1 MLYNKSSI
9 QEKRT
14 DIHSR
19 TKRRGSS
26 VVMWII
32 RMLLLAILTLAV
44 ACSGLLYGSVT
55 GIFASV
61 PKDFN
66 LKPASS
72 ATIIYDDHGQEIQK
86 LSDYASNRIIVDK
99 SSIPDNL
106 KYAFVSIEDERFYEH
121 SGVDFK
127 GIIRALWTDLQSGS
141 ASQGASTITQQ
152 LIKNNVF
159 DTGGE
164 STILAKIHRKIQE
177 IYMAIQVEKNTSKDE
192 IMTDYLNTIN
202 LGKGCLGV
210 QSASTYY
217 FGKNVK
223 DLTLSECAVLAGIT
237 KNPSALNPVDYPS
250 ANNERRKLVLDKMY
264 ELKYISKEDYQTALA
279 DDVYSRI
286 NTNIAKKKPASVYT
300 YFTDAL
306 ITTIVA
312 DLQEQK
318 GYTQEQAY
326 NAVYRGGLRINS
338 TQDVKLQAV
347 TDKIINDKDNYP
359 VDTEYSLEYS
369 LQMTGPDG
377 KTYNYSEVDVRDYF
391 RNKKGGDKQYQT
403 LYESK
408 KKMTEAAQQFRDYLI
423 GQKYTLVSETI
434 HYSLEPQLS
443 FTLID
448 QTTGQV
454 KVLVGGRGK
463 KSDDLALNR
472 AIDVMRQPGST
483 FKVLSTYAP
492 GLDTGEMTLATVFDD
507 APFNYQNGTKVNN
520 FEKDVYGGLTT
531 VRDAIAQSNNIVAV
545 KAITQLTPKAG
556 YDFLLKLGF
565 TTLVEHRTNENGQEE
580 SDIQQALALGG
591 ITDGVTNLELTAAYA
606 AIANK
611 GHYNKP
617 VLYTTVTDASGNVLL
632 QNENAPSQVM
642 KESTAWLLTSAMEDV
657 IDHGTGEEAQLK
669 SKMAVAGKTG
679 TTSNNYDYWFC
690 GFTPYYTASVWTG
703 YDYFKSFENKDD
715 YHKTIWKKIMDKIIK
730 EEKEKVRD
738 FDPCPDIE
746 QETICIKSGKKVLA
760 DVCTE
765 DPEKSMAREEYFA
778 AGTAPQDNCDAH
790 IRLTMCAAT
799 HHVAGKYCP
808 GKQLYSKVYRI
819 RPDKSS
825 GKTADSNYTLSFDP
839 DGYVCTLH
847 TYKWV
852 QEQKRLEEER
862 KRKEAE
868 QKKLEEQKRLQE
880 ESEKQKMEKDQTK
893 QEVQEETFSN

>member
-1 MLYNKSSI
+1 
-9 QEKRT
+9 
-14 DIHSR
+14 
-19 TKRRGSS
+19 
-26 VVMWII
+26 MWIL
-32 RMLLLAILTLAV
+32 RMILLIILTLAV
-44 ACSGLLYGSVT
+44 ATSGLLYGSVT

-72 ATIIYDDHGQEIQK
+72 ATIIYDDQGREIQK

-99 SSIPDNL
+99 NNIPDNL
-106 KYAFVSIEDERFYEH
+106 KYAFVAIEDERFYEH

-217 FGKNVK
+217 FGKDVK

-237 KNPSALNPVDYPS
+237 KNPSALNPVDYAS
-250 ANNERRKLVLDKMY
+250 ANNDRRKLVLDKMY

-286 NTNIAKKKPASVYT
+286 NTNVTQKKPASVYT

-326 NAVYRGGLRINS
+326 NAVYRGGLRIHS
-338 TQDVKLQAV
+338 TQNVNLQAV
-347 TDKIINDKDNYP
+347 TDKIINNKDNYP

-377 KTYNYSEVDVRDYF
+377 NTYNYNELDVRDYY
-391 RNKKGGDKQYQT
+391 RNKKDGDKEYQT

-408 KKMTEAAQQFRDYLI
+408 DKMKKAVQEFRDYLVS
-423 GQKYTLVSETI
+423 QNYTPVSETI

-448 QTTGQV
+448 QATGQV

-472 AIDVMRQPGST
+472 AIDVTRQPGST
-483 FKVLSTYAP
+483 FKILSTYAP
-492 GLDTGEMTLATVFDD
+492 GLDTGGMTLATVFDD
-507 APFNYQNGTKVNN
+507 APFKYKNGAKVNN

-565 TTLVEHRTNENGQEE
+565 TTLVEHRVNENGEEE

-611 GHYNKP
+611 GYYNKP
-617 VLYTTVTDASGNVLL
+617 VLYTQVTDASGNVLL
-632 QNENAPSQVM
+632 QNENAPAQVM

-703 YDYFKSFENKDD
+703 YDYFKSFDNEKD

-738 FDPCPDIE
+738 FDACKDIE

-765 DPEKSMAREEYFA
+765 DPEKSMARDEYFA
-778 AGTAPQDNCDAH
+778 TGTAPQDNCDAH

-799 HHVAGKYCP
+799 NHVAGKYCP
-808 GKQLYSKVYRI
+808 GKQLYSKVFRI
-819 RPDKSS
+819 RPDKAS
-825 GKTADSNYTLSFDP
+825 GKTADSNYTLYFDP
-839 DGYVCTLH
+839 EGYYCTLH

-852 QEQKRLEEER
+852 QEQKKKEEEKKRREEEQRRLEEQQR
-862 KRKEAE
+862 
-868 QKKLEEQKRLQE
+868 QQE
-880 ESEKQKMEKDQTK
+880 EADKQQMEQDQNK
-893 QEVQEETFSN
+893 QEVQQETFAN

>member
-9 QEKRT
+9 QENRT
-14 DIHSR
+14 EIHSR
-19 TKRRGSS
+19 TKRRGTSIA
-26 VVMWII
+26 MWIL
-32 RMLLLAILTLAV
+32 RMILLIILTLAV
-44 ACSGLLYGSVT
+44 ATSGLLYGSVT

-72 ATIIYDDHGQEIQK
+72 ATIIYDDQGREIQK

-99 SSIPDNL
+99 NNIPDNL
-106 KYAFVSIEDERFYEH
+106 KYAFVAIEDERFYEH

-217 FGKNVK
+217 FGKDVK

-237 KNPSALNPVDYPS
+237 KNPSALNPVDYAS
-250 ANNERRKLVLDKMY
+250 ANNDRRKLVLDKMY

-279 DDVYSRI
+279 DDVYSRS
-286 NTNIAKKKPASVYT
+286 NTNVTQKKPASVYT

-306 ITTIVA
+306 ITIIVA

-326 NAVYRGGLRINS
+326 NAVYRGGLRIHS
-338 TQDVKLQAV
+338 TQNVNLQAV
-347 TDKIINDKDNYP
+347 TDKIINNKDNYP

-377 KTYNYSEVDVRDYF
+377 NTYNYNELDVRDYY
-391 RNKKGGDKQYQT
+391 RNKKDGDKEYQT

-408 KKMTEAAQQFRDYLI
+408 DKMKKAVQEFRDYLVS
-423 GQKYTLVSETI
+423 QNYTPVSETI
-434 HYSLEPQLS
+434 HY
-443 FTLID
+443 
-448 QTTGQV
+448 
-454 KVLVGGRGK
+454 
-463 KSDDLALNR
+463 
-472 AIDVMRQPGST
+472 GST
-483 FKVLSTYAP
+483 FKILSTYAP
-492 GLDTGEMTLATVFDD
+492 GLDTGGMTLATVFDD
-507 APFNYQNGTKVNN
+507 APFKYKNGAKVNN

-565 TTLVEHRTNENGQEE
+565 TTLVEHRVNENGEEE

-611 GHYNKP
+611 GYYNKP
-617 VLYTTVTDASGNVLL
+617 VLYTQVTDASGNVLL
-632 QNENAPSQVM
+632 QNENAPAQVM

-703 YDYFKSFENKDD
+703 YDYFKSFDNEKD

-738 FDPCPDIE
+738 FDACKDIE

-765 DPEKSMAREEYFA
+765 DPEKSMARDEYFA

-799 HHVAGKYCP
+799 NHVAGKYCP

-819 RPDKSS
+819 RPDKAS
-825 GKTADSNYTLSFDP
+825 GKTADSNYTLYFDP
-839 DGYVCTLH
+839 EGYYCTLH

-852 QEQKRLEEER
+852 QEQKKKEEEKKRREEEQRRLEEQQR
-862 KRKEAE
+862 
-868 QKKLEEQKRLQE
+868 QQE
-880 ESEKQKMEKDQTK
+880 EADKQQMEQDQNK
-893 QEVQEETFSN
+893 QEVQQETFAN

>member
-14 DIHSR
+14 EIHSR
-19 TKRRGSS
+19 TKKRGTSIA
-26 VVMWII
+26 MWIL
-32 RMLLLAILTLAV
+32 RMVLLVILTVAV
-44 ACSGLLYGSVT
+44 AASGLLYGSVT

-72 ATIIYDDHGQEIQK
+72 ATIIYDDQGQEIQK

-99 SSIPDNL
+99 NNIPDNL
-106 KYAFVSIEDERFYEH
+106 KYAFVAIEDERFYEH

-177 IYMAIQVEKNTSKDE
+177 IYMAIQVEKNTPKDE

-210 QSASTYY
+210 QSASIYY

-237 KNPSALNPVDYPS
+237 KNPSALNPVDYAS
-250 ANNERRKLVLDKMY
+250 ANNDRRKLVLDKMY
-264 ELKYISKEDYQTALA
+264 ELKYISKEDYQNALA

-286 NTNIAKKKPASVYT
+286 NTNIAQKKPASVYT

-326 NAVYRGGLRINS
+326 NAVYRGGLRIHS
-338 TQDVKLQAV
+338 TQNVNLQAA
-347 TDKIINDKDNYP
+347 TDKIINNKDNYP

-377 KTYNYSEVDVRDYF
+377 KTYNYNELDVRDYY
-391 RNKKGGDKQYQT
+391 RNKKDGDKEYQT

-408 KKMTEAAQQFRDYLI
+408 DKMKKAVQKFRDTLVS
-423 GQKYTLVSETI
+423 QNYTPVSETI

-448 QTTGQV
+448 QATGQV

-472 AIDVMRQPGST
+472 AIDVTRQPGST
-483 FKVLSTYAP
+483 FKILSTYAP
-492 GLDTGEMTLATVFDD
+492 GLDTGGMTLATVFDD
-507 APFNYQNGTKVNN
+507 APFKYKNGAKVNN

-565 TTLVEHRTNENGQEE
+565 STLVEHRVNENGHEE

-611 GHYNKP
+611 GYYNKP

-632 QNENAPSQVM
+632 QNENAPAQVM
-642 KESTAWLLTSAMEDV
+642 KESTAWLLTSAMQDV

-669 SKMAVAGKTG
+669 SDMAVAGKTG

-703 YDYFKSFENKDD
+703 YDYFKSFDNEKD

-730 EEKEKVRD
+730 EEKQKERD
-738 FDPCPDIE
+738 FDACPDIE

-765 DPEKSMAREEYFA
+765 DPEKSMARVEYFA
-778 AGTAPQDNCDAH
+778 TGTAPQDNCDAH

-819 RPDKSS
+819 RPDKAS

-839 DGYVCTLH
+839 EDYYCTLH
-847 TYKWV
+847 TYQWV
-852 QEQKRLEEER
+852 QEQKKKEEER
-862 KRKEAE
+862 KKKEEE
-868 QKKLEEQKRLQE
+868 QRRLEELQRQQE
-880 ESEKQKMEKDQTK
+880 EQERQQMEQEQNKQD
-893 QEVQEETFSN
+893 VQQETFGN